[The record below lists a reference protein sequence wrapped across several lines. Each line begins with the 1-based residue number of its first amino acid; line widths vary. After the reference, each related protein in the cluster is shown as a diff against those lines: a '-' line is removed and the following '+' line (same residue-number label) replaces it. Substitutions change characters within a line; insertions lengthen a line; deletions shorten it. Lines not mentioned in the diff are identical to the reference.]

1 MKTVAG
7 TTLLHATSKVLVQ
20 LEGGRF
26 FEREAGTLH
35 PGEMVLWE
43 KEFMQ
48 ADFEYGLLEA
58 SERYRR
64 ARDEIHEN
72 HPDYPEIRVPKLR
85 AGLLQGLQEQ
95 GVIAVPDLE
104 ARIFASSEGY
114 ADFDRPTYRAMEHYV
129 HQLLQE
135 RGQRD
140 SERVSTGAVHKWLT
154 GEVLAPRAWGVFDI
168 LGAVNPAFTE
178 IYESFDKDHGFHFS
192 YLVYVI
198 LRRSVA
204 AYFAKPR
211 QLDDKEKEPDP
222 EYTRRGRLTVK
233 PEVEMILQQFFG
245 DTIDRK
251 FQPVRV
257 VSVKEVQPSQHDSPK
272 DKPKIDPHL
281 RRGVY
286 TLKAGDNPD
295 TPSITIKNLRSLF
308 EDYRT
313 LERVFLETMGVYI
326 AERYG
331 RQKTNEEAGVM
342 HACVHEVTYQS
353 LPPHE
358 TTDYFFRDITD
369 RVCKRRFGIIPDR
382 SMVETR
388 AREVLA
394 SIENGEIDETLG
406 FERLSTA
413 RFRQL
418 LFRLNAQ
425 LPDGF
430 RMWLMH
436 HTKEIDARFEKR
448 EKEAKQYGKM
458 ADGAY
463 DRFVRNSGIPRDYQG
478 ITDTMAAVKVTGA
491 RSQEF
496 ARRVQERLE
505 EGVKRG
511 IFTPYTREHL
521 QSVLTEYGFP
531 EFEQYAIVIDDQLNT
546 YHPLLGV
553 TQVTVGQPDRIN

>member
-7 TTLLHATSKVLVQ
+7 TSFLQATSKVLVQ
-20 LEGGRF
+20 LEGDRF
-26 FEREAGTLH
+26 FERDASTLH

-64 ARDEIHEN
+64 ARDEVHEN
-72 HPDYPEIRVPKLR
+72 HPDYPGIRVPKLR
-85 AGLLQGLQEQ
+85 AGLLRGLQEQ
-95 GVIAVPDLE
+95 GILAVPDLE
-104 ARIFASSEGY
+104 SRIFASSEGY
-114 ADFDRPTYRAMEHYV
+114 ADFDRPTYRAMEDFV
-129 HQLLQE
+129 HGFLQE
-135 RGQRD
+135 HGKTD
-140 SERVSTGAVHKWLT
+140 AERLSTSAIKKWLS
-154 GEVLAPRAWGVFDI
+154 GDVLAPRAWGVFDV
-168 LGAVNPAFTE
+168 LGALNPAFTE
-178 IYESFDKDHGFHFS
+178 IYGSFDQDHGFHFS

-211 QLDDKEKEPDP
+211 QLDDEEKEPDP
-222 EYTRRGRLTVK
+222 EYTRRGHLTVK
-233 PEVEMILQQFFG
+233 PEVEMILKQFFG
-245 DTIDRK
+245 ETIDRK

-257 VSVKEVQPSQHDSPK
+257 VSVKEVPPYQHDRPQE
-272 DKPKIDPHL
+272 KPKIDPHL

-286 TLKAGDNPD
+286 TVKIDEKP
-295 TPSITIKNLRSLF
+295 TVTIKNLRTLF

-313 LERVFLETMGVYI
+313 IERVFLETMGVYI

-331 RQKTNEEAGVM
+331 RPKTDEEEAVM
-342 HACVHEVTYQS
+342 HACGSEVTYQS

-369 RVCKRRFGIIPDR
+369 IVCKKRFGIIPDKAR
-382 SMVETR
+382 VEAR

-394 SIENGEIDETLG
+394 SIENGEIDKTLG

-425 LPDGF
+425 LPNGF
-430 RMWLMH
+430 RMWLMY
-436 HTKEIDARFEKR
+436 HTKEIDAGSEERK
-448 EKEAKQYGKM
+448 KDAKQYGEM
-458 ADGAY
+458 ADRAY
-463 DRFVRNSGIPRDYQG
+463 DRFVRSSGIPRNYQG
-478 ITDTMAAVKVTGA
+478 LIDTMAAVEVTNA
-491 RSQEF
+491 RSQEL

-505 EGVKRG
+505 LGIRQG

-531 EFEQYAIVIDDQLNT
+531 EFEQHAIVVDDKLNLH
-546 YHPLLGV
+546 HPVLGV
-553 TQVTVGQPDRIN
+553 TQITVGRPDRN